1 VAHPQAGGPAA
12 WGPSVAGS
20 PDPAGF
26 AWTLTPELVLPLIA
40 LAALYALGGWRLA
53 RRRPRERPPWRL
65 AAGVAG
71 WLALTAALLSP
82 VAALGH
88 VLFAA
93 HMTQHL
99 LLMAVAAPLLLLAN
113 PLPAVLWGLPRPLRH
128 WLGRRLVG
136 GSRLRVTWARLTGVP
151 VAAVV
156 YAAVLWGWHHPR
168 AYEAAFAGE
177 WVHHLEHLVFFGAA
191 VVFWWPVIGPAPRA
205 RRPPSYGLRIAH
217 VVAAALHG
225 SFLAML
231 LAWSPR
237 VLYATYAAAP
247 RVTSLSPL
255 EDQAMG
261 GVIMWAGASTVDM
274 LAVLAL
280 VWRFLA
286 ALERPGRAPVELGAK
301 YPPV

>member
-1 VAHPQAGGPAA
+1 
-12 WGPSVAGS
+12 AGS

-40 LAALYALGGWRLA
+40 LAALYALGGWRLRRGRPPA
-53 RRRPRERPPWRL
+53 RAPWGGGARPPPRERPPWRL

-136 GSRLRVTWARLTGVP
+136 GSRLRVTRARLTGVP
-151 VAAVV
+151 VA
-156 YAAVLWGWHHPR
+156 
-168 AYEAAFAGE
+168 
-177 WVHHLEHLVFFGAA
+177 
-191 VVFWWPVIGPAPRA
+191 
-205 RRPPSYGLRIAH
+205 
-217 VVAAALHG
+217 
-225 SFLAML
+225 
-231 LAWSPR
+231 
-237 VLYATYAAAP
+237 
-247 RVTSLSPL
+247 
-255 EDQAMG
+255 
-261 GVIMWAGASTVDM
+261 
-274 LAVLAL
+274 
-280 VWRFLA
+280 
-286 ALERPGRAPVELGAK
+286 
-301 YPPV
+301 